1 MDAVFKR
8 RSIRKY
14 TDQKVKSEVI
24 EHLLKAAMAA
34 PSARNRQPWEFVI
47 IDDKEILAKIPD
59 IHPYAAMAAEAPAA
73 ILVCGKPNDETSK
86 SYWVQDCA
94 AATEN
99 ILVEVATLDLGAVW
113 CGIHPRKPR
122 EKGMRDLLGIPENV
136 TPFSLVVIGHPAE
149 HKEPSDR
156 YDPARVHK
164 NSW

>member
-14 TDQKVKSEVI
+14 TDQKVKDEVV
-24 EHLLKAAMAA
+24 EYLLRAAMAA
-34 PSARNRQPWEFVI
+34 PSARNRQPWEFVV
-47 IDDKEILAKIPD
+47 IDDKDLLNKIPA
-59 IHPYAAMAAEAPAA
+59 IHPYAQMAAEAPVA
-73 ILVCGKPNDETSK
+73 ILVCGKPNDETSQ

-99 ILVEVATLDLGAVW
+99 ILIEAATLNLGAVW

-122 EKGMRDLLGIPENV
+122 EDGMRNLFGIPEDV
-136 TPFSLVVIGHPAE
+136 IPFSLVVIGHPAE
-149 HKEPSDR
+149 EKGPADR

>member
-1 MDAVFKR
+1 M
-8 RSIRKY
+8 
-14 TDQKVKSEVI
+14 
-24 EHLLKAAMAA
+24 
-34 PSARNRQPWEFVI
+34 
-47 IDDKEILAKIPD
+47 
-59 IHPYAAMAAEAPAA
+59 
-73 ILVCGKPNDETSK
+73 CGKPNDETSE

-99 ILVEVATLDLGAVW
+99 ILIEVATLDLGAVW

-122 EKGMRDLLGIPENV
+122 EDGMRELLSIPEGT

-149 HKEPSDR
+149 EKEPSNR